1 MADYRTKNVINT
13 IRKIRYALFI
23 LVSLVLFSS
32 CTDFFS
38 SRDPENPENNQTVT
52 YATSIT
58 ELVENFTE
66 SFREKKI
73 YTYETLFSDSLQGG
87 EVYVFESRAVDV
99 LNPSIFEDWGI
110 DNELDFLETFMSDK
124 RFTQFELVY
133 DEINETLEDSATFEF
148 HYNLIL
154 TDDVA
159 YEERLVGNSIFKL
172 IRINNIW
179 MIKRW
184 VDEFDGSDDVVSIS
198 KIKVP
203 FSE

>member
-1 MADYRTKNVINT
+1 MNDYRDRYMKIT
-13 IRKIRYALFI
+13 IRRIKYILFI
-23 LVSLVLFSS
+23 LVSLILFTS

-38 SRDPENPENNQTVT
+38 SRDPEDPGNNQTVS

-58 ELVENFTE
+58 ELVDNFTE

-148 HYNLIL
+148 DYNLIL
-154 TDDVA
+154 TDDVT
-159 YEERLVGNSIFKL
+159 YEERLVGHSIFKL
-172 IRINNIW
+172 IRVNNIW

-184 VDEFDGSDDVVSIS
+184 IDEFDGSDDVVSIS